1 MSYPRFSLFYEQITD
16 IGTVSVSF
24 LYSSVNVVNCTLN
37 GRMPLEAAQKAHNHV
52 LLVGTLSS
60 GVSERERDKEEE
72 ESGKRTQ
79 SCNLKQRHPT
89 LKTVTTTV
97 VVKVTEHRAVSWAL
111 LADTTIPG
119 AVYVCMSCAFALL
132 PLYQILCLHCFPA
145 LRSPRHHCC

>member
-24 LYSSVNVVNCTLN
+24 LYSSVNVVACTLD
-37 GRMPLEAAQKAHNHV
+37 GCIPLEAAQKAHNHV

-97 VVKVTEHRAVSWAL
+97 VVKVTEHRAVS
-111 LADTTIPG
+111 
-119 AVYVCMSCAFALL
+119 
-132 PLYQILCLHCFPA
+132 
-145 LRSPRHHCC
+145 